1 MSPNL
6 PATTNPVAEFLPA
19 LRPVTTAST
28 SPFEEAETIWE
39 IDQTPHWRRDPRYRE
54 LLERSGDETGEVA
67 ISYWLATIAGVTLAG
82 TVYGLPF
89 FFVGAIFGFCIAG
102 IVSVALA
109 APFAIAVRTIVG
121 TWRHPLAAPC
131 FGGIVGFL
139 SMAPAWDAL
148 WRVPGDGGIIAF
160 ILGPMITTALGQVG
174 GYLQTKRYMAAA
186 IADRPEQASWRIS
199 IRAMLATTAWI
210 AASLAALQAAG
221 LLEPAE
227 LIAIGV
233 WLPWQL
239 CLLCLFWALAGRA
252 GRREKLLGG
261 PRFT

>member
-1 MSPNL
+1 MPLNL
-6 PATTNPVAEFLPA
+6 STPIDPTAEFLPE
-19 LRPVTTAST
+19 LRPVITAST

-54 LLERSGDETGEVA
+54 LLGRSGDETGEVA

-102 IVSVALA
+102 MVSVVLA

-139 SMAPAWDAL
+139 STAPAWDAL
-148 WRVPGDGGIIAF
+148 WRERADGGIIVF
-160 ILGPMITTALGQVG
+160 ILGPMITTALGQAG

-186 IADRPEQASWRIS
+186 IADSPEQAGWRIS

-210 AASLAALQAAG
+210 AASLAALKPVG
-221 LLEPAE
+221 LLEPAS

-239 CLLCLFWALAGRA
+239 CLLCLFWALARRT